1 MFGIR
6 LMFLLAVMG
15 GLIAFIADKLGS
27 KIGKKKLSVFGLR
40 PHDTSVLLTVLS
52 GVLIALFSVGV
63 LAVSSES
70 ARTALFGMEKLQKE
84 LFRLTSEKNTA
95 EKEYDKAMNALK
107 EKNAAIADLDVK
119 IREADA
125 AKTAAE
131 KNLLAANNSLN
142 EVRGQYEAT
151 QGALVNAKSEVQ
163 SLTEARDKLNEEIK
177 GLQEETDALQQG
189 LAFMRGGQMMYRSG
203 EVVFAG
209 IIHTGTEE
217 ENRNQMS
224 WLMGSA
230 NTAAMNRIGL
240 DPSSKAEIVWAQRE
254 EYDRLLKLLGKAKG
268 NNVLVR
274 VRSLANTVVGQPVLC
289 GLEVIPNKL
298 IYKDGNKIHQKVID
312 MNDKKVTP
320 DQAFMLFLQEVN
332 QISVK
337 AGVMPDPMT
346 GKVGNMNAVTMVDT
360 VTKMQRMGGKIRLTA
375 FADGNITTAGPV
387 ELRLKLEKFPGR
399 KNETASWLKE
409 RKRRCNFIWVSTRA
423 GIRPAWRW

>member
-15 GLIAFIADKLGS
+15 GVIAFIADKLGS

-52 GVLIALFSVGV
+52 GVLISLISVGI
-63 LAVSSES
+63 LAISSES

-84 LFRLTSEKNTA
+84 LFRLTA
-95 EKEYDKAMNALK
+95 EKTAAAEEYNKAMASLK
-107 EKNAAIADLDVK
+107 EKNDAIADLDNK
-119 IREADA
+119 IKEAN
-125 AKTAAE
+125 AE
-131 KNLLAANNSLN
+131 KEIAETRLHSANTSLD
-142 EVRGQYEAT
+142 EVRGQYQAT
-151 QGALVNAKSEVQ
+151 QGALVNAKNEVQ

-177 GLQEETDALQQG
+177 DLQQETEELQQG

-209 IIHTGTEE
+209 IVHTGTEK

-224 WLMGSA
+224 WLMEAA

-240 DPSSKAEIVWAQRE
+240 EPSSKAEIVWAQRDE
-254 EYDRLLKLLGKAKG
+254 VERLLKLLGKAKG

-274 VRSLANTVVGQPVLC
+274 IRSLANTVVGQPVLC

-298 IYKDGNKIHQKVID
+298 IFRDGARICQQVID
-312 MNDKKVTP
+312 MNDKKVSP
-320 DQAFMLFLQEVN
+320 DQAFLLFLQEVN
-332 QISVK
+332 QASVK

-346 GKVGNMNAVTMVDT
+346 GKVGNMNAVTMVET

-387 ELRLKLEKFPGR
+387 ELKLKLEKVSG
-399 KNETASWLKE
+399 KE
-409 RKRRCNFIWVSTRA
+409 D
-423 GIRPAWRW
+423 

>member
-52 GVLIALFSVGV
+52 GILIALFSVGI
-63 LAVSSES
+63 LAISSES

-298 IYKDGNKIHQKVID
+298 VYKDGNKIHHKVID

-320 DQAFMLFLQEVN
+320 DQAFMLFLQEIN

-375 FADGNITTAGPV
+375 FADGDITTAGPV
-387 ELRLKLEKFPGR
+387 ELRLKLEKVSG
-399 KNETASWLKE
+399 KE
-409 RKRRCNFIWVSTRA
+409 E
-423 GIRPAWRW
+423 

>member
-240 DPSSKAEIVWAQRE
+240 DPSSKAKIVWAQRE

-387 ELRLKLEKFPGR
+387 ELRLKLEKVSG
-399 KNETASWLKE
+399 KE
-409 RKRRCNFIWVSTRA
+409 E
-423 GIRPAWRW
+423 

>member
-52 GVLIALFSVGV
+52 GVLIALFSVGI
-63 LAVSSES
+63 LAISSES

-84 LFRLTSEKNTA
+84 LFRLTTEKSVA
-95 EKEYDKAMNALK
+95 EEEYNKAMVSLK

-298 IYKDGNKIHQKVID
+298 VYKDGNKIHQKVID

-320 DQAFMLFLQEVN
+320 DQAFMLFLQEIN

-375 FADGNITTAGPV
+375 VADGDITTAGPV
-387 ELRLKLEKFPGR
+387 ELRLKLEKVSG
-399 KNETASWLKE
+399 KE
-409 RKRRCNFIWVSTRA
+409 E
-423 GIRPAWRW
+423 

>member
-15 GLIAFIADKLGS
+15 GLIAYIADKLGS

-52 GVLIALFSVGV
+52 GVLISLFSVGI
-63 LAVSSES
+63 LAISSES

-84 LFRLTSEKNTA
+84 LFRLTTEKSVA
-95 EKEYDKAMNALK
+95 EEEYNKAMVSLK

-131 KNLLAANNSLN
+131 RNLLAANNSLN

-151 QGALVNAKSEVQ
+151 QGALVNAKNEVQ
-163 SLTEARDKLNEEIK
+163 SLAEARDKLNEEIK
-177 GLQEETDALQQG
+177 GLQEETNALQQG

-298 IYKDGNKIHQKVID
+298 IFKDGTKIYQKVID

-332 QISVK
+332 QTSVK
-337 AGVMPDPMT
+337 AGIMPDPMT

-375 FADGNITTAGPV
+375 VADGDITTAGPV
-387 ELRLKLEKFPGR
+387 ELRLKLEKVSG
-399 KNETASWLKE
+399 KE
-409 RKRRCNFIWVSTRA
+409 E
-423 GIRPAWRW
+423 

>member
-52 GVLIALFSVGV
+52 GVLIALFSVGI

-84 LFRLTSEKNTA
+84 LFRLNSEKRTA
-95 EKEYDKAMNALK
+95 EDEYNKAMSALK

-119 IREADA
+119 IREANA

-142 EVRGQYEAT
+142 EVRGQYEST
-151 QGALVNAKSEVQ
+151 QGALVNAKNEVQ

-177 GLQEETDALQQG
+177 GLQEETDVLQQG
-189 LAFMRGGQMMYRSG
+189 LAVMRGGQMMYRSG

-224 WLMGSA
+224 WLIGSA

-254 EYDRLLKLLGKAKG
+254 DYDRLLKLLGKAKG

-298 IYKDGNKIHQKVID
+298 IYKDGSKIHQKVID
-312 MNDKKVTP
+312 MNDMKVTP
-320 DQAFMLFLQEVN
+320 DQAFMLFLQEIN

-337 AGVMPDPMT
+337 AGIMPDPIT

-360 VTKMQRMGGKIRLTA
+360 VNKMQRMGGKIRLTA

-387 ELRLKLEKFPGR
+387 ELRLKLEK
-399 KNETASWLKE
+399 ASGKE
-409 RKRRCNFIWVSTRA
+409 E
-423 GIRPAWRW
+423 

>member
-52 GVLIALFSVGV
+52 GVLIALFSVGI

-298 IYKDGNKIHQKVID
+298 VYKDGNKIHQKVID

-320 DQAFMLFLQEVN
+320 DQAFMLFLQEIN

-375 FADGNITTAGPV
+375 VADGDITTAGPV
-387 ELRLKLEKFPGR
+387 ELRLKLEKVSG
-399 KNETASWLKE
+399 KE
-409 RKRRCNFIWVSTRA
+409 E
-423 GIRPAWRW
+423 

>member
-27 KIGKKKLSVFGLR
+27 KIGKRKLSVFGLR

-131 KNLLAANNSLN
+131 NNLLAANNSLN

-375 FADGNITTAGPV
+375 VADGDITTAGPV
-387 ELRLKLEKFPGR
+387 ELRLKLEKVSG
-399 KNETASWLKE
+399 KE
-409 RKRRCNFIWVSTRA
+409 E
-423 GIRPAWRW
+423 

>member
-84 LFRLTSEKNTA
+84 LFRLTTEKNTA

-320 DQAFMLFLQEVN
+320 DQAFMLFLQEIN

-375 FADGNITTAGPV
+375 VADGDITTAGPV
-387 ELRLKLEKFPGR
+387 ELRLKLEKVSG
-399 KNETASWLKE
+399 KE
-409 RKRRCNFIWVSTRA
+409 E
-423 GIRPAWRW
+423 

>member
-209 IIHTGTEE
+209 IIQTGTEE
-217 ENRNQMS
+217 ENRNQMN
-224 WLMGSA
+224 WLMEGA

-240 DPSSKAEIVWAQRE
+240 DSSSRAEIVWTQRE

-289 GLEVIPNKL
+289 GLEVIPNKMV
-298 IYKDGNKIHQKVID
+298 YKDGTKIHQKVID

-320 DQAFMLFLQEVN
+320 DQAFMLFLQEIN
-332 QISVK
+332 QASVK

-346 GKVGNMNAVTMVDT
+346 GKVGNMNAVTIVDT

-387 ELRLKLEKFPGR
+387 ELRLKLEKVSG
-399 KNETASWLKE
+399 KE
-409 RKRRCNFIWVSTRA
+409 E
-423 GIRPAWRW
+423 

>member
-15 GLIAFIADKLGS
+15 GLIAYIADKLGS

-52 GVLIALFSVGV
+52 GVLISLFSVGI
-63 LAVSSES
+63 LAISSES

-84 LFRLTSEKNTA
+84 LFRLTSEKNAA
-95 EKEYDKAMNALK
+95 EKEYDKAMDALK
-107 EKNAAIADLDVK
+107 DKNAAIAALDVK

-298 IYKDGNKIHQKVID
+298 VYKDGNKIHQKVID

-320 DQAFMLFLQEVN
+320 DQAFMLFLQEIN

-375 FADGNITTAGPV
+375 VADGDITTAGPV
-387 ELRLKLEKFPGR
+387 ELRLKLEKVSG
-399 KNETASWLKE
+399 KE
-409 RKRRCNFIWVSTRA
+409 E
-423 GIRPAWRW
+423 

>member
-15 GLIAFIADKLGS
+15 GIIAFIADKLGS

-52 GVLIALFSVGV
+52 GVLISLFSVGI
-63 LAVSSES
+63 LAISSES

-84 LFRLTSEKNTA
+84 LSRLTTEKTAA
-95 EKEYDKAMNALK
+95 EKEYDKAMSVLK
-107 EKNAAIADLDVK
+107 EKNEAIADLDKK
-119 IREADA
+119 IQDA
-125 AKTAAE
+125 NQAKSAAE
-131 KNLLAANNSLN
+131 EGLKNANSNLA
-142 EVRGQYEAT
+142 EIRGQYQAT
-151 QGALVNAKSEVQ
+151 QGALVNAKNEVQ

-177 GLQEETDALQQG
+177 DLQKETDELQQG

-209 IIHTGTEE
+209 IIQTGTEE
-217 ENRNQMS
+217 ENRNQMN
-224 WLMGSA
+224 WLMEGA

-240 DPSSKAEIVWAQRE
+240 DPSSRAEIVWAHRE

-312 MNDKKVTP
+312 MDDKKVTP

-337 AGVMPDPMT
+337 AGIMSDPMT

-360 VTKMQRMGGKIRLTA
+360 VTKMQRMGGRIRLTA

-387 ELRLKLEKFPGR
+387 ELRLKLEKVSG
-399 KNETASWLKE
+399 KE
-409 RKRRCNFIWVSTRA
+409 E
-423 GIRPAWRW
+423 

>member
-15 GLIAFIADKLGS
+15 GIIAFIADKLGS
-27 KIGKKKLSVFGLR
+27 KIGKKKLTVFGLR

-52 GVLIALFSVGV
+52 GVAISLLSVGI
-63 LAVSSES
+63 LAISSES

-84 LFRLTSEKNTA
+84 LLRLNTEKSTA
-95 EKEYDKAMNALK
+95 EEEYNKAMASLK
-107 EKNAAIADLDVK
+107 EKNDAITVLDEKMQKVNADKAV
-119 IREADA
+119 
-125 AKTAAE
+125 AE
-131 KNLLAANNSLN
+131 ENLRNANNSLS
-142 EVRGQYEAT
+142 EVRGQYQET
-151 QGALVNAKSEVQ
+151 QGALVNAKNEVQ

-177 GLQEETDALQQG
+177 DLQQETDALQQG
-189 LAFMRGGQMMYRSG
+189 LAFMRGGQMLYRSG

-209 IIHTGTEE
+209 VIHTGTEE

-224 WLMGSA
+224 WLMEGA

-240 DPSSKAEIVWAQRE
+240 DPSSKAEIVWTQRDE
-254 EYDRLLKLLGKAKG
+254 FDRLLNLLGKAKG

-298 IYKDGNKIHQKVID
+298 IFKDGTKIHQKVID
-312 MNDKKVTP
+312 VNANKHAL
-320 DQAFMLFLQEVN
+320 DQAFVEFLQEVN
-332 QISVK
+332 EHSVK

-360 VTKMQRMGGKIRLTA
+360 VTKMQRMGGKIRIKA
-375 FADGNITTAGPV
+375 YADGNITTAGPV
-387 ELRLKLEKFPGR
+387 ELKLKLEKVTG
-399 KNETASWLKE
+399 KKE
-409 RKRRCNFIWVSTRA
+409 
-423 GIRPAWRW
+423 